1 MNEVL
6 SAFGLKA
13 DAFEIGPFG
22 SGHINR
28 TYRAAHRGGQDDYIL
43 QRINTNVFNQPEA
56 IARNH
61 RLTWEY
67 LAREYPDYLFPRP
80 LQTLVG
86 HDLHRA
92 EDGYWRLMPFVAETV
107 TVDEAETP
115 AQAHEAARQFG
126 RFARLTTGV
135 DLDEYQPTI
144 PNFHNLALRYAAFER
159 AVAQGDPAR
168 RARAAD
174 VVDGLLDLSSLVETY
189 AALVRD
195 LPDRLMHHDT
205 KINNVLLRA
214 GTFEGVCVIDI
225 DTVMPGKVI
234 SDLGDMVRTYVSPV
248 SEEERDVARVTV
260 REEYFAALMDG
271 YLSEMRDLLT
281 AAERQALYH
290 AGLIMV
296 YMQAV
301 RFLTDYLNG
310 DVYYPIKYPE
320 HNFDRAR
327 NQWTLLAQLID
338 NERSLRRIIHDCL

>member
-6 SAFGLKA
+6 SAFGLQA
-13 DAFEIGPFG
+13 EAFEIGPFG
-22 SGHINR
+22 SGHINK
-28 TYRAAHRGGQDDYIL
+28 TYRAAHRSGRDEYIL
-43 QRINTNVFNQPEA
+43 QRINTNVFKEPEA

-61 RLTWEY
+61 RLTWEH
-67 LAREYPDYLFPRP
+67 LAREHPGYLFPRP
-80 LQTLVG
+80 LPTLAG

-107 TVDEAETP
+107 TVDEVETP
-115 AQAHEAARQFG
+115 AQAYEAARQFG
-126 RFARLTTGV
+126 RFARLTAGV
-135 DLDEYQPTI
+135 DLGEYRPTI
-144 PNFHNLALRYAAFER
+144 PDFHNLALRYAAFER
-159 AVAQGDPAR
+159 AAAQADPAR
-168 RARAAD
+168 RVRAAD
-174 VVDGLLDLSSLVETY
+174 LIEGALGLSSLVETY
-189 AALVRD
+189 AALARE

-225 DTVMPGKVI
+225 DTVMPGKVT

-248 SEEERDVARVTV
+248 SEEERDVARVVV
-260 REEYFAALMDG
+260 REAFFAALMQG

-281 AAERQALYH
+281 AAEREALFH

-310 DVYYPIKYPE
+310 DVYYPVKYPE
-320 HNFDRAR
+320 HNLDRAR
-327 NQWTLLAQLID
+327 NQWTLLTRLID
-338 NERSLRRIIHDCL
+338 DERSLRRVIHDCL